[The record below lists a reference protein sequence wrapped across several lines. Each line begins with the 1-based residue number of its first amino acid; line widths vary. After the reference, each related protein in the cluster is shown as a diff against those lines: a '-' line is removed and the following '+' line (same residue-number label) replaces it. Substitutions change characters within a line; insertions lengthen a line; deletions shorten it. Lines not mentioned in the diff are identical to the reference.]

1 MVWFLL
7 RQPHADK
14 LQDIASNTRLRR
26 DRCISSGISLS
37 SEDSRH
43 SFGRIQRRLIHILAQ
58 EAEQA
63 VQNLTTDVLP
73 AVSSNHKFHPAT
85 KCNPRLNAWGVL
97 FCFELNKESLAR
109 DGRKLRLECKP
120 RNELAIDRFLARG
133 GGFCCS
139 SADATLKEVGLQD
152 LCPANYS
159 RTDQGRMK
167 AEAHSISVAA
177 IHNSYARTTADF
189 VMRYLRKTET
199 TMSEAIVPARPNQLD
214 LDNLQC

>member
-189 VMRYLRKTET
+189 VMGYLRKTET